1 MAGIP
6 GGNLAVR
13 QVEHTQVVAGNQPV
27 LEVAGRP
34 QVQDNQ
40 DLVGHLDMVGDI
52 RLVQAVG
59 NLPVDKTCQL
69 LVLCSQPTN
78 VPRVP
83 YGTVPEIR
91 DLYNGKINTSEGL
104 ITPIALNCFH

>member
-1 MAGIP
+1 MLLRSLAVLRLAAHIPQEEGTLVAGIP

-40 DLVGHLDMVGDI
+40 DLVGHLEHNVTFPQLTAI
-52 RLVQAVG
+52 TFY
-59 NLPVDKTCQL
+59 TCG
-69 LVLCSQPTN
+69 
-78 VPRVP
+78 
-83 YGTVPEIR
+83 Y
-91 DLYNGKINTSEGL
+91 IN
-104 ITPIALNCFH
+104 PFQ